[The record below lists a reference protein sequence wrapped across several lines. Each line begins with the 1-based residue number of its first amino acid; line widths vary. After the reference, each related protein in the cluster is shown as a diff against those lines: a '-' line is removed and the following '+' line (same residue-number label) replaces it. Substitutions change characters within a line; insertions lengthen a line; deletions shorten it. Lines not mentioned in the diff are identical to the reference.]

1 MNVAFYR
8 EEPSERRV
16 HRLTRPEAAVLAG
29 LERDVWLRPNAERE
43 HGGTASPEFGA
54 CVPLPP
60 ERATPAGE
68 LTAGPASWAAPPY
81 QGRRGVLPG

>member
-29 LERDVWLRPNAERE
+29 LGRDVWLRSNAERE
-43 HGGTASPEFGA
+43 DGGTASPERGS
-54 CVPLPP
+54 CQLCPP
-60 ERATPAGE
+60 PDDR
-68 LTAGPASWAAPPY
+68 S
-81 QGRRGVLPG
+81 RR